1 MKITFLGTGAGNS
14 SQRAHSAIALECPD
28 GTKLLLDASSGNSA
42 LRHAAAAGIDIRLF
56 DDVLLSHDH
65 PDHMSGIDFI
75 QFDRALSGVDRGPL
89 RVHSSYESLEGLK
102 RHCLATRLNIW
113 DVSGD
118 FGRNWEGREFLQW
131 KPAASGHVIEFGPR
145 TTAWHFPADHITGA
159 SGWRVECD
167 GKTVVF
173 SGDTRYSPE
182 LVKAAQGVDLLI
194 HEAFCVADSVLARA
208 AGHCT
213 GGEAGQAAAEAG
225 AASLVLTHLTDVYH
239 ADSQPL
245 GEEAAEHYTGPIT
258 LAHDLHQITIK

>member
-1 MKITFLGTGAGNS
+1 MRITFLGTGAGNS
-14 SQRAHSAIALECPD
+14 SFRAHSAIAVECPD
-28 GTKLLLDASSGNSA
+28 GTNLLLDASSGNSA
-42 LRHAAAAGIDIRLF
+42 LRHGAAAGLDIRQF

-75 QFDRALSGVDRGPL
+75 QFDRALSGEDRGPL
-89 RVHSSYESLEGLK
+89 RVHASYEALEGLK

-118 FGRNWEGREFLQW
+118 SGRNYEGRELLRW
-131 KPAASGHVIEFGPR
+131 EPTAPGHVIELGPR

-182 LVKAAQGVDLLI
+182 LVQAAEGADLLI
-194 HEAFCVADSVLARA
+194 HEAFCVGDAVLARA

-213 GGEAGQAAAEAG
+213 GGEAGQSAAEARV
-225 AASLVLTHLTDVYH
+225 ASLILTHLTNAYH
-239 ADSQPL
+239 ADSAPL
-245 GEEAAEHYTGPIT
+245 GMEAAEHYAGPIAI
-258 LAHDLHQITIK
+258 AHDLQQVTLG

>member
-14 SQRAHSAIALECPD
+14 SRRAHTCIAVECSD
-28 GTKLLLDASSGNSA
+28 GTNLLLDASSGNSA
-42 LRHAAAAGIDIRLF
+42 LRHAAAIGIDIRKF

-75 QFDRALSGVDRGPL
+75 QFDRAWSGEDPGPL
-89 RVHSSYESLEGLK
+89 KVHASYEALEGLK

-113 DVSGD
+113 DISGD
-118 FGRNWEGREFLQW
+118 FGRNYEGREFLQW
-131 KPAASGHVIEFGPR
+131 QPAAPGHVIELGPR

-167 GKTVVF
+167 GKAIAF

-182 LVKAAQGVDLLI
+182 LVEAAQGVDLLI
-194 HEAFCVADSVLARA
+194 HEAFCVQDTVFARA

-213 GGEAGQAAAEAG
+213 GGEAGRAAAEASS
-225 AASLVLTHLTDVYH
+225 ASLAITHLTDTYH
-239 ADSQPL
+239 ADPQPL
-245 GEEAAEHYTGPIT
+245 GTEAAEHYAGPIS
-258 LAHDLHQITIK
+258 LAYDLQQITLR